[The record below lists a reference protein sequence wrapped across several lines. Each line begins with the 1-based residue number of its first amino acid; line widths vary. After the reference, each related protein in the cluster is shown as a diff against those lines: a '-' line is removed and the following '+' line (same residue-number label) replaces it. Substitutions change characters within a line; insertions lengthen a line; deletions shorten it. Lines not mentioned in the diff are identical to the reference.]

1 MTTTILTE
9 KEISKRFQIPLMALK
24 RCRNEKIFSMD
35 ICFTPPFSHKICYNL
50 NNFEKWFEENKLPG
64 LWSENQYIRNQ
75 LKHLNIECNDLIK
88 RGKRLGYYGGDVRR
102 KKQ

>member
-1 MTTTILTE
+1 MY
-9 KEISKRFQIPLMALK
+9 QP
-24 RCRNEKIFSMD
+24 
-35 ICFTPPFSHKICYNL
+35 YL

-88 RGKRLGYYGGDVRR
+88 RGKRLGYYGGDGRR